1 MADERQ
7 PQEGQIV
14 KLQRAMGPFAGMTQ
28 YARRGC
34 GATPPDCGWSFDA
47 RCSMPN
53 QRNKKGSFIVQVIG
67 PGGQASTVTEPNDIW
82 CEHDQPPVPIKK

>member
-14 KLQRAMGPFAGMTQ
+14 TLQQARGPFAGMTQ

-34 GATPPDCGWSFDA
+34 GATPSDCGWSFDA
-47 RCSMPN
+47 KCSMPHRRN
-53 QRNKKGSFIVQVIG
+53 QKGSFIIQVVG
-67 PGGQASTVTEPNDIW
+67 LDGQASTTTKPNTIW
-82 CEHDQPPVPIKK
+82 CEHDQPPIPIQR